1 MGPWSGTVEAFPLA
15 LCNNNKRRKLQ
26 QPRLS
31 NQTQHPELAANTQP
45 NATITNGSLKQ
56 ATKPAAKST
65 AKFVPLAEIPLA
77 ASSTPVGVG
86 TVSTGASILIIQEP
100 WLKQRVKSLASA
112 GTANTAGVGCFV
124 HTYRE
129 RERPSGID
137 WEAAV
142 RPRAF

>member
-1 MGPWSGTVEAFPLA
+1 MGLWSGTVEAFPLA

-77 ASSTPVGVG
+77 ASSTPVSN
-86 TVSTGASILIIQEP
+86 VSLP
-100 WLKQRVKSLASA
+100 
-112 GTANTAGVGCFV
+112 
-124 HTYRE
+124 
-129 RERPSGID
+129 
-137 WEAAV
+137 
-142 RPRAF
+142 